1 MARLWQ
7 QSQERAAEKMTRQHT
22 DCCTLY
28 TNTTKFI
35 KSCSIYS
42 GNKHTNTSYTGSHQH
57 HEPVNN
63 LQKTGWA
70 SSILPTKLGSANT
83 RSMGTP
89 NCGWIPTRV
98 DNNSLP
104 GPYAPPNKVFTR
116 EQGPNNH
123 RGPRTIEQRGNL
135 GDTTYTTEFC
145 VSNLPDGKEGW
156 GSETCDESKGSQSI
170 YKDRTL
176 QDGRSSPTPR
186 SFIGTGLDDKDGSE
200 GCLPSDPY
208 SSRPPTPPHL
218 SVGGED
224 LHVPVPTLRSLSGTQ
239 SVHKAAEASGG
250 LPETEW
256 LSPHNISRRHVNAT
270 SGQGPTTTNGPTDLS
285 TIREPGVNS
294 EPEEIC
300 IGAHSGARVS
310 GLPSVLSNN
319 EAFNSLREIK
329 ENSTGCQAY
338 AGQRICV
345 SEGNSKVCG
354 QNYGYG
360 ESHPISPIALQ
371 SSPTID
377 ELCPSPELHPRG
389 NIHQIRD
396 TSIIDPSQQAGLGV
410 VDRPQK
416 GPPWGTGAPYRPNN
430 NSALGCIQQRLGCS
444 IEWAITDGG
453 AYGLPRRQLT
463 I

>member
-1 MARLWQ
+1 M
-7 QSQERAAEKMTRQHT
+7 HVFP
-22 DCCTLY
+22 
-28 TNTTKFI
+28 N
-35 KSCSIYS
+35 
-42 GNKHTNTSYTGSHQH
+42 
-57 HEPVNN
+57 PV
-63 LQKTGWA
+63 T
-70 SSILPTKLGSANT
+70 
-83 RSMGTP
+83 
-89 NCGWIPTRV
+89 
-98 DNNSLP
+98 
-104 GPYAPPNKVFTR
+104 
-116 EQGPNNH
+116 
-123 RGPRTIEQRGNL
+123 
-135 GDTTYTTEFC
+135 
-145 VSNLPDGKEGW
+145 
-156 GSETCDESKGSQSI
+156 
-170 YKDRTL
+170 YKDRTP

-186 SFIGTGLDDKDGSE
+186 SFTGTGLDDKDGSK

-218 SVGGED
+218 PVGGED

-239 SVHKAAEASGG
+239 SVHKTAEASGG

-256 LSPHNISRRHVNAT
+256 FSPHNISRRHVNAT

-285 TIREPGVNS
+285 AIREPGVNS

-300 IGAHSGARVS
+300 IDAHSGARVS

-319 EAFNSLREIK
+319 GTFNSLREIK

-360 ESHPISPIALQ
+360 ESHPSSPIALQ

-377 ELCPSPELHPRG
+377 ELCPSPELHPGG

-396 TSIIDPSQQAGLGV
+396 TSITDPSQQAGLGV

-416 GPPWGTGAPYRPNN
+416 GPP
-430 NSALGCIQQRLGCS
+430 LGHQCTIRTQQ
-444 IEWAITDGG
+444 
-453 AYGLPRRQLT
+453 
-463 I
+463 